1 MADYTAYFRGEW
13 VTPDELKI
21 NVKDRGFMS
30 SDVVFDICRTF
41 NGKTFQLSYHIDRLY
56 RSLKYTRI
64 DPGLSSEEMLDISEE
79 VVRRNEPMRAQG
91 SDFYVRQFVTRGPQ
105 QAVSTT
111 GPGAA
116 TAGPPTVGVDIWP
129 VDSGRFARVYTEG
142 LHGVIARTRSYPVES
157 MDSKIKHYS
166 RMNFNLA
173 ELEVADVDPDAW
185 PILMDSDGNLTEGTS
200 NNVFL
205 VTNGVLRTP
214 SDRSILQGGSRKLVI
229 DLAHQLS
236 IPVVEEDL
244 QPYDLYTADE
254 AFFSRTGPCIL
265 PVTQADRRQIADGK
279 PGPMTQQLMAAW
291 SEAVGVDI
299 AGQAEHLARQGG

>member
-1 MADYTAYFRGEW
+1 MAEFTAYFKGKW
-13 VTPDELKI
+13 VTPDELNI
-21 NVKDRGFMS
+21 NVRDRGFMN
-30 SDVVFDICRTF
+30 SDVVFDVCRTF
-41 NGKTFQLSYHIDRLY
+41 NGKSFRMSYHIDRLY

-64 DPGLSSEEMLDISEE
+64 DPGLSPEEMLGISEE

-91 SDFYVRQFVTRGPQ
+91 GDFYVRQFVTRGPQ
-105 QAVSTT
+105 QAGNT

-116 TAGPPTVGVDIWP
+116 TAGPPTVVVDVWP
-129 VDSGRFARVYTEG
+129 LDSGYFARAYTDG
-142 LHGVIARTRSYPVES
+142 LHGVIARTRSYAVES
-157 MDSKIKHYS
+157 VDSKIKHYN

-185 PILMDSDGNLTEGTS
+185 PLLMDSDGNLTEGTGY
-200 NNVFL
+200 NVFM

-214 SDRSILQGGSRKLVI
+214 GDRTVLQGGSRNMVI
-229 DLAHQLS
+229 DLAHQLN
-236 IPVVEEDL
+236 IPVMEEDL

-254 AFFSRTGPCIL
+254 AFFCRTGPCIL

-279 PGPMTQQLMAAW
+279 PGPVTQQLLAAW

-299 AGQAEHLARQGG
+299 VGQAEHLARQGG